1 MSSLAEDLL
10 KRHRLT
16 VSDYHRMG
24 EAGILNEDSRVELI
38 EGEIIDMAPIGSRHA
53 GTVSQLSRL
62 LERAVGDHAIIWT
75 QNPFIL
81 DDHSE
86 PEPDI
91 ALLRPRADF
100 YKSSHPR
107 PEDVLLV
114 IEVAES
120 SLRYDQK
127 VKAPLYARH
136 GIPELWLVDVE
147 NHRLTIYRRPES
159 GVYQDL
165 VTPGAMTAI
174 APSLLPVAILDLSGL
189 FLDL

>member
-1 MSSLAEDLL
+1 MSSTAEELIV
-10 KRHRLT
+10 RHRLT
-16 VSDYHRMG
+16 VADYHRMG
-24 EAGILNEDSRVELI
+24 EAGILHEDSRVELI

-53 GTVSQLSRL
+53 GTVCQLSRL
-62 LERAVGDHAIIWT
+62 LERAVGDHALVWT

-100 YKSSHPR
+100 YKCSHPR
-107 PEDVLLV
+107 PKDVLLT

-127 VKAPLYARH
+127 VKAPFYARH
-136 GIPELWLVDVE
+136 GIPELWVVDVE
-147 NHRLTIYRRPES
+147 NGRLTIYRRPES
-159 GVYQDL
+159 GVYQDV
-165 VTPGAMTAI
+165 VTPSATTAV
-174 APSLLPVAILDLSGL
+174 APGLLPVAALDLSGL
-189 FLDL
+189 F